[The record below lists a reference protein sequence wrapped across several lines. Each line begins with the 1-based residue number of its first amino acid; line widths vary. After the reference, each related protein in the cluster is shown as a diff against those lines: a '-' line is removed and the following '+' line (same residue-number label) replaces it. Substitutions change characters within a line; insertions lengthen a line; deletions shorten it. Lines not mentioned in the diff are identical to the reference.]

1 MNHSLK
7 KQDAHRRLA
16 RGANAGVFFRGLG
29 RRYQGD
35 AEFKARQM
43 WLDFQDA
50 VGPALEAIADS
61 VMESRKRFKA
71 WLKAFRMPA
80 PVELPSLLQI
90 PLPLFVAWFP
100 LSLARA
106 A

>member
-7 KQDAHRRLA
+7 NQDAHRRLA
-16 RGANAGVFFRGLG
+16 RGANAGLWFRGLG
-29 RRYQGD
+29 RKYQAG
-35 AEFKARQM
+35 AEFKARQA

-50 VGPALEAIADS
+50 VGPALQAIAES
-61 VMESRKRFKA
+61 VEASRKAFKA
-71 WLKAFRMPA
+71 WLKAFRMPQ
-80 PVELPSLLQI
+80 PVELPGLLQL

-100 LSLARA
+100 LARA

>member
-7 KQDAHRRLA
+7 KPDAHRRLA
-16 RGANAGVFFRGLG
+16 RGANAGVFFRVLS
-29 RRYQGD
+29 RVYQGG

-50 VGPALEAIADS
+50 IGPALEAIADS

-71 WLKAFRMPA
+71 WLKTFRMPE
-80 PVELPSLLQI
+80 PVELPALLQL

-100 LSLARA
+100 LSQA

>member
-1 MNHSLK
+1 MNHFIK

-16 RGANAGVFFRGLG
+16 RGANAGVWFRGFG
-29 RRYQGD
+29 RRYQVG

-50 VGPALEAIADS
+50 VGTALEAISASMDAG
-61 VMESRKRFKA
+61 RAWFKKWVRDFRTTA
-71 WLKAFRMPA
+71 PAQAATAYQFPLAFC
-80 PVELPSLLQI
+80 
-90 PLPLFVAWFP
+90 VAWT
-100 LSLARA
+100 SIRHRRA